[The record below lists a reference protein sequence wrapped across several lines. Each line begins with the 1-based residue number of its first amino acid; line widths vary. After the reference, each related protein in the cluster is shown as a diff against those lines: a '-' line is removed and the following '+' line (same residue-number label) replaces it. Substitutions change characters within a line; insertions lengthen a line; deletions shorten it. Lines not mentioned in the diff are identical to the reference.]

1 MDSNI
6 INIIALGWLANL
18 FVSFWISLMAKTKT
32 WVSMKPFSCQ
42 ECMGFWIGL
51 IFALYYHE
59 NIIIFAPMVSLSA
72 VGIKA
77 ILDRIY
83 R

>member
-1 MDSNI
+1 MGLPE
-6 INIIALGWLANL
+6 IIALGWLANI
-18 FVSFWISLMAKTKT
+18 FVSFWISLMSKTKV
-32 WVSMKPFSCQ
+32 WISMKPFACQ

-51 IFALYYHE
+51 IYAICFHE
-59 NIIIFAPMVSLSA
+59 NIIIFACLSSLSS
-72 VGIKA
+72 VVIKA

>member
-1 MDSNI
+1 MGAPE
-6 INIIALGWLANL
+6 IIAMGWLSNL
-18 FVSFWISLMAKTKT
+18 FVSLWINAMSKTRVWLT
-32 WVSMKPFSCQ
+32 LKPFSCQ

-51 IFALYYHE
+51 IYAIYFHE
-59 NIIIFAPMVSLSA
+59 NIIIFACLSSLVA